1 MLDTARHYYPTA
13 SLRALLDAM
22 AACKLNV
29 LHWHL
34 SDGQSFP
41 LVVPGTNLSAGAW
54 SPSQRY
60 SGADVRGVVEYAR
73 RRAIRVVPEFDMP
86 GLTVPVWCGGHHEV
100 CIGGGAAAG
109 DTGRWFIE

>member
-1 MLDTARHYYPTA
+1 MLRGVPASVRDAPRFPYRGLMLDTARHYYPTA

-60 SGADVRGVVEYAR
+60 SGPGAR
-73 RRAIRVVPEFDMP
+73 R
-86 GLTVPVWCGGHHEV
+86 C
-100 CIGGGAAAG
+100 
-109 DTGRWFIE
+109 